1 MLRRHSVHILPFVK
15 TKLTNSI
22 SEGINRVI
30 KIVKN
35 RASGFANLK
44 AFTDMI
50 FLTVGDVDIP
60 AQIPENFRIA

>member
-1 MLRRHSVHILPFVK
+1 MELTRTILQFVK
-15 TKLTNSI
+15 TKLTKM

-30 KIVKN
+30 KIIKN
-35 RASGFANLK
+35 RASGFANLP

-60 AQIPENFRIA
+60 AQISEDFRTE